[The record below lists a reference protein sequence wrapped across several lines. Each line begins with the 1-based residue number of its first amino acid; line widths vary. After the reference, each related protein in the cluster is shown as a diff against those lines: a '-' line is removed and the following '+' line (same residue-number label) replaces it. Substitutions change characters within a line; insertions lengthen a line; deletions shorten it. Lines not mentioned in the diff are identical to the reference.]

1 MSRFSVRLPGVCLAL
16 LGAGSLTGSSADL
29 VIAPSVR
36 NWGEAFFSKEGFHT
50 MTLSGAEMRP
60 INKDQVDV
68 TDVTIVVWTRDAA
81 PKVDTTI
88 VSPEASY
95 ILSRKYAFGKKAVR
109 VVRDDVDITGEDW
122 TYEYAQNKV
131 SIAKHVRVVFKAAVP
146 DILK

>member
-1 MSRFSVRLPGVCLAL
+1 MIRLPVRPFVGLAL
-16 LGAGSLTGSSADL
+16 LAAGSLTASSADL
-29 VIAPSVR
+29 VIAPTVR
-36 NWGEAFFSKEGFHT
+36 NWGEAFFSKEGYHT

-60 INKDQVDV
+60 VSKDQVDV
-68 TDVTIVVWTRDAA
+68 TDVNIVVWTRDAV

-95 ILSRKYAFGKKAVR
+95 LLAKKYAYGKKAVR

-122 TYEYAQNKV
+122 TYEYAENKV